1 MNRRSFL
8 RLILPIIAFKENLS
22 YALENKRLINITS
35 LIVNLIS
42 NNKPVYIP
50 AGNYSI
56 DAGSIKLSSNSKLV
70 FSKYAYFTLNKTK
83 NSDNCLFL
91 IDGAESIEI
100 SGGIFKAD
108 DDVVEVISIKNG
120 SKNISINELSC
131 IGCRLLSSNVTKSYD
146 AISNTDINMNLNI
159 TECHGNA
166 VHVNTKKAFIALRYT
181 KNSVCQK
188 CIVDGYY
195 HGILF
200 WGGDSNP
207 KKNGDIYKERKTGN
221 IRIIKNSISNV
232 QQGGIWGSMG
242 EYVSIDS
249 NYLEKGGDV
258 GIDFE
263 GCNRSTAVNNIVKNF
278 RHGGLATF
286 FLCNDILFENN
297 TTVSSEEGNVVVAIF
312 NSTLKQKNTNIK
324 FISNNFIGDGV
335 ISSFTQHG
343 SVNELLIQNNNFLNT
358 LLILTSPNNGKI
370 KIIKNTFEF
379 NMQPQENTLIVD
391 VSSVLNN
398 DGGFILENNGVIS
411 DRKWFL
417 DTSIFRVNILMY
429 RNSKILPI
437 IKDNSVEKRQT
448 PNSVTLLTILHK

>member
-1 MNRRSFL
+1 MNRRLFL
-8 RLILPIIAFKENLS
+8 SLILSIIAFKEKFS
-22 YALENKRLINITS
+22 YALENKKLINITS
-35 LIVNLIS
+35 LIIDLIS
-42 NNKPVYIP
+42 KNKPVDIP

-56 DAGSIKLSSNSKLV
+56 DVVSIKLRSNSKLN
-70 FSKYAYFTLNKTK
+70 FSRNAYFTLNKNK
-83 NSDNCLFL
+83 DNKNCLFL
-91 IDGAESIEI
+91 IDGSENVEI

-120 SKNISINELSC
+120 SKNISINELFC
-131 IGCRLLSSNVTKSYD
+131 IGCRLLSSNVTKNYD
-146 AISNTDINMNLNI
+146 AIRNTDINMNLNI
-159 TECHGNA
+159 TECHGKTVN
-166 VHVNTKKAFIALRYT
+166 VNTKKAFIALRYT

-207 KKNGDIYKERKTGN
+207 KKNGAVYKERKTGN

-242 EYVSIDS
+242 EYVTIDS

-263 GCNRSTAVNNIVKNF
+263 GCNRSTAINNIVKNF

-312 NSTLKQKNTNIK
+312 NSTLKQTNTNIK
-324 FISNNFIGDGV
+324 FISNYFIGDGV

-343 SVNELLIQNNNFLNT
+343 SVNELLVQNNKFLNT
-358 LLILTSPNNGKI
+358 LLILTSPNNGEMKI
-370 KIIKNTFEF
+370 AKNKFKFNMPPHENTF
-379 NMQPQENTLIVD
+379 IVN
-391 VSSVLNN
+391 VSSVLKN
-398 DGGFILENNGVIS
+398 DGGFILESNDVFS
-411 DRKWFL
+411 DNKWFL
-417 DTSIFRVNILMY
+417 NDSLYRINILMY
-429 RNSKILPI
+429 RNSEIFPI
-437 IKDNSVEKRQT
+437 IRDNSVEKRQV
-448 PNSVTLLTILHK
+448 PNSVTVSTILQK